1 VALRADTARHFIMG
15 ATILI
20 FSAAAI
26 GTAMR
31 YQDRRT
37 ASDLPLAAEL
47 PAREASAAAHVTPP
61 APVGYGEG
69 ARSSGGD
76 ISTRLDGIVALSGG
90 GPVGAREARRAA
102 NAGSA
107 GWWADTSTRMTSTS
121 ARRHGVGSVSTPG
134 SGYAVTGGARANDSP
149 SAQSARVAGNPRG
162 NGGRSG
168 GGNGGGGNGGGGGGG
183 GSRPAPAPD
192 PVFEEHTPP
201 VGDLLGGGPVDLGNP
216 MAPPGPGGEIDP
228 GGLAHSPEPAS
239 LLLMAT
245 GLAGVLEAARRR
257 RRK

>member
-37 ASDLPLAAEL
+37 ASDLPLTAEL

-61 APVGYGEG
+61 APVGYREG
-69 ARSSGGD
+69 ARSSGAD
-76 ISTRLDGIVALSGG
+76 ISTRLDGIVALNGG
-90 GPVGAREARRAA
+90 GSVAAREARRSAD
-102 NAGSA
+102 AGSA

-121 ARRHGVGSVSTPG
+121 ARRRGVGSVSTPG
-134 SGYAVTGGARANDSP
+134 SGYAVTGGARANESP

-162 NGGRSG
+162 SGGRS
-168 GGNGGGGNGGGGGGG
+168 GNGGGGGG
-183 GSRPAPAPD
+183 SSPAPAPD
-192 PVFEEHTPP
+192 PVFEDHTPT
-201 VGDLLGGGPVDLGNP
+201 VGDLVGGGPVDIGNP
-216 MAPPGPGGEIDP
+216 IAPPGGGGGLGPGD
-228 GGLAHSPEPAS
+228 LAHSPEPAS